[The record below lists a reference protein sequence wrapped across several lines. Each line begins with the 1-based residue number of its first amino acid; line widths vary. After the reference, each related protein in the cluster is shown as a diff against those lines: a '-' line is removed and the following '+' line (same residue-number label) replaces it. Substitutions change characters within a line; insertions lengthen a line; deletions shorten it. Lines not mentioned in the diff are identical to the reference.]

1 MALVEAKE
9 FSAPND
15 AAASVP
21 VAPAPAAA
29 VAPAPAAAL
38 AQVQAPIGGG
48 GGGGPTTQTA
58 TKQEVKGWLTMASG
72 KLKDGQVTLDKM
84 QKKIDE
90 NSLVSDKEKKAQ
102 RAGPHTQTLRC
113 PVVCSFSGVNV
124 RSRRL
129 H

>member
-1 MALVEAKE
+1 MQKIEKDKMTVRLQL
-9 FSAPND
+9 D
-15 AAASVP
+15 DTRAATDHIFHEK
-21 VAPAPAAA
+21 A
-29 VAPAPAAAL
+29 VADKNLKAL
-38 AQVQAPIGGG
+38 DAQIG
-48 GGGGPTTQTA
+48 
-58 TKQEVKGWLTMASG
+58 VL
-72 KLKDGQVTLDKM
+72 